1 MPKHALSGRYAIVGL
16 GVTPVGR
23 VTGNSLLWNEVEAA
37 RLAIEDAGLKPRDID
52 AALQAFSDPGGGM
65 RARHDDAFPR
75 VLGMPVKIYMENV
88 GRGGEYAAM
97 AIIIAM
103 QLLELG
109 IANYVVVSGARDD
122 WTRSRN
128 IKARGERGTGMAP
141 RLGRW
146 GQFYGS
152 TTAAVFHGLLMS
164 RHMAEYGTTP
174 EQTGEIAV
182 AQRQWACLNPEATMY
197 GSPITLDDYMHS
209 PMVVEPY
216 RLLDICQQSDGAL
229 AFVVTTTERAKDLRH
244 KPIKILGVGFGEH
257 MDGYLQAQQH
267 LTRLAVTSARDQAFA
282 QADIALSDI
291 DCAQLYDCFTAEVL
305 FQIEDYGWCP
315 KGEGGRF
322 IADGHLGP
330 AGDLAINTGGGLLS
344 AYHLGNLTCFGEG
357 VRQLRGECGER
368 QVKEAEIAL
377 VTGHGGEILSGQM
390 CSIHSSLILGN

>member
-1 MPKHALSGRYAIVGL
+1 MTKHALSGRYAIAGL

-65 RARHDDAFPR
+65 RQRHDDAFPR

-152 TTAAVFHGLLMS
+152 TPAGGFPGLLVFPDM
-164 RHMAEYGTTP
+164 G
-174 EQTGEIAV
+174 
-182 AQRQWACLNPEATMY
+182 
-197 GSPITLDDYMHS
+197 
-209 PMVVEPY
+209 
-216 RLLDICQQSDGAL
+216 
-229 AFVVTTTERAKDLRH
+229 
-244 KPIKILGVGFGEH
+244 GVGTPPGE
-257 MDGYLQAQQH
+257 MGGIPGG
-267 LTRLAVTSARDQAFA
+267 ARAGGWPKPRTP
-282 QADIALSDI
+282 SD
-291 DCAQLYDCFTAEVL
+291 
-305 FQIEDYGWCP
+305 
-315 KGEGGRF
+315 
-322 IADGHLGP
+322 
-330 AGDLAINTGGGLLS
+330 
-344 AYHLGNLTCFGEG
+344 
-357 VRQLRGECGER
+357 CG
-368 QVKEAEIAL
+368 A
-377 VTGHGGEILSGQM
+377 
-390 CSIHSSLILGN
+390 